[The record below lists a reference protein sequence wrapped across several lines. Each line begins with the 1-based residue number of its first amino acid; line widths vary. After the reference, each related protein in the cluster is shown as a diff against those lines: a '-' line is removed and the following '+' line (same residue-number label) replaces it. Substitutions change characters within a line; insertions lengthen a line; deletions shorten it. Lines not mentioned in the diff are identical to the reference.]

1 MNKRGGFGYL
11 VLFFIGHYCK
21 LIELDFNC
29 KSSPLFK
36 KSPVL
41 NNQVAFIKELTSKMA
56 NERDLNEK
64 DEISNGG

>member
-1 MNKRGGFGYL
+1 
-11 VLFFIGHYCK
+11 
-21 LIELDFNC
+21 
-29 KSSPLFK
+29 LFK